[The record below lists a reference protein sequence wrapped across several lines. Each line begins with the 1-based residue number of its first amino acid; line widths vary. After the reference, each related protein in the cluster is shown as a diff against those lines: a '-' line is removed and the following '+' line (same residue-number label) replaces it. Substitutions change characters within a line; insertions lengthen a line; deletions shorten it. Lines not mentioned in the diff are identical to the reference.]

1 MTVNISLFAG
11 AGAQF
16 FDNNGVPLSGGL
28 LYTYAAGTTTAA
40 ATFTSS
46 TGLSAHS
53 NPIVLDAGGR
63 VPEEVWL
70 TENASYKFILED
82 ADNVLIGSWDHLPG
96 ITDANALAAEM
107 IWI

>member
-16 FDNNGVPLSGGL
+16 FDDNGTPLSGGL

-40 ATFTSS
+40 PTFTSI
-46 TGLSAHS
+46 TGLSANP

-63 VPEEVWL
+63 VPNEVWL
-70 TENASYKFILED
+70 STSSTYKFILF
-82 ADNVLIGSWDHLPG
+82 L
-96 ITDANALAAEM
+96 
-107 IWI
+107 